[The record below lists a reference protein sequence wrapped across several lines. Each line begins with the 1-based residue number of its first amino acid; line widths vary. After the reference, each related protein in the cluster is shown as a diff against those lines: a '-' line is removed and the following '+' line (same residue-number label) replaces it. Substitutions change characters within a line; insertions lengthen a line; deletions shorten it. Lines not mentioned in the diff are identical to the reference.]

1 KKKLKNHHSSFSHA
15 ACSSWCAC
23 DVTILG
29 KFSNFVCK
37 KKEKVFFFKENCY
50 PIGCATKRKK
60 NLLNYNKMQHI
71 LPLAISLIPLL
82 SITFVTFLIL
92 YKLYVKIR
100 SNFKVTVNCWF
111 CNQNTKV
118 PYLDANSFTCPQC
131 DQYNGFTKDGD
142 YNREIYQQLDCSN
155 LSSSNS
161 AKRDDRQNDFS
172 DFSDQ
177 FPANGFCHV
186 CNEGQR
192 LKIEKLAQ
200 FETKNESKFEK
211 ELKVYKNQ
219 LEEQYRLCTTCDRH
233 LKRVLREKKKMVLG
247 SKFLDFIIK
256 GAEKFKQPHF
266 ARIKNAQK
274 TKMKRKISIYIAV
287 LALVN
292 TICIL
297 RGLPDLTKEH
307 LTFIFGDRIGH
318 FSFLM
323 ISHVLALMKVFASYS
338 EILTNHPMVL
348 KVGLFLRTITM
359 MVLYSMGMKLPQVAT
374 LNMTSFLM
382 LASPFLMLTFA
393 FLHNFVDGFKL
404 SRFTFMLTLW
414 SLFAGGI
421 LDNDMLKASKDI
433 ILLTASLITIYLSLT
448 SKSES
453 KLFPNDDTS
462 SSFHKIYSEDC
473 FSDEDTRETISLI
486 SQKLNSSGNSV
497 MSASSG
503 RSFVSHSQ
511 ISTARLVRSPITS
524 SVMSLNGAPRS
535 PTFQSFSK
543 DPDQSLSS
551 PFVRNRNY
559 AASMSNFS
567 TNRSLFASN
576 VELDCIRPQSTF
588 GANASFTAPLVM
600 NATLNASTT
609 NKLNDDSFQKAP
621 LSFVNTPLASP
632 FSVSTSAVY
641 QQRSNLLTPS
651 RFSTNSLA
659 TNNPSASWLSGGYFN
674 SGQVNAAHQAQMEKN
689 TYFQDHRNALNSI
702 QENISRASSHSSG
715 FESQSSANQRENS
728 MCPDQEQYPQI
739 STSISEGHQNGF
751 HPIDQNGGLFHRP
764 TPLMNGSFQ
773 PPVTINSAN
782 SVSGFSLANSLNTT
796 IQPLS
801 VNCNQD
807 YWKPMK
813 AQPTGQSRS
822 NAFNLRK
829 INEELPPIQ
838 RGALLKKWKE
848 GQTLS

>member
-1 KKKLKNHHSSFSHA
+1 MHN
-15 ACSSWCAC
+15 
-23 DVTILG
+23 
-29 KFSNFVCK
+29 
-37 KKEKVFFFKENCY
+37 
-50 PIGCATKRKK
+50 
-60 NLLNYNKMQHI
+60 I
-71 LPLAISLIPLL
+71 LPLTISLIPLL
-82 SITFVTFLIL
+82 SIGFVTVLIIC
-92 YKLYVKIR
+92 KLYIKIR

-118 PYLDANSFTCPQC
+118 PYLEANSFTCPQC

-155 LSSSNS
+155 LSSTSR
-161 AKRDDRQNDFS
+161 RDDQQNDFS
-172 DFSDQ
+172 DLSDQ
-177 FPANGFCHV
+177 FPANGFCNV

-200 FETKNESKFEK
+200 FEPKNESKFED

-274 TKMKRKISIYIAV
+274 SKLKQKISIYLTL
-287 LALVN
+287 LAFIN
-292 TICIL
+292 IICIL
-297 RGLPDLTKEH
+297 RGLPALNKEH
-307 LTFIFGDRIGH
+307 LTWVFGERIGH
-318 FSFLM
+318 YSFLM
-323 ISHVLALMKVFASYS
+323 ISHILTLIKVLASYS
-338 EILTNHPMVL
+338 EKLTNHPMVHKL
-348 KVGLFLRTITM
+348 GLFMRTIAM
-359 MVLYSMGMKLPQVAT
+359 MVLYSMGMKVPQVVT

-382 LASPFLMLTFA
+382 LAAPFLMLGFS
-393 FLHNFVDGFKL
+393 FLHNFVDGFRL

-414 SLFAGGI
+414 SLCAGGI
-421 LDNDMLKASKDI
+421 LDQDLLKASSDV
-433 ILLTASLITIYLSLT
+433 ILLIASLITVYLSLT
-448 SKSES
+448 SDPES
-453 KLFPNDDTS
+453 NLARNDDTS

-473 FSDEDTRETISLI
+473 LSDDDTRETISLL

-511 ISTARLVRSPITS
+511 LPNERLVRSPITS
-524 SVMSLNGAPRS
+524 SLLSLNGAPRS
-535 PTFQSFSK
+535 PAFQSFAR
-543 DPDQSLSS
+543 DPADQSIL
-551 PFVRNRNY
+551 RNRNF

-576 VELDCIRPQSTF
+576 LELDCLRPQSTF
-588 GANASFTAPLVM
+588 GANTSFTSPTVM
-600 NATLNASTT
+600 NATLNAS
-609 NKLNDDSFQKAP
+609 NANRFNDVGFAKTP
-621 LSFVNTPLASP
+621 VGFVNTPLASP
-632 FSVSTSAVY
+632 FSVSSSAVY
-641 QQRSNLLTPS
+641 QRSNLLTPS

-659 TNNPSASWLSGGYFN
+659 TNNPAASWLSGGFFN
-674 SGQVNAAHQAQMEKN
+674 SGQVGAAHQAPVEKN
-689 TYFQDHRNALNSI
+689 TYFQDHRNAMNSI

-715 FESQSSANQRENS
+715 FESQSSANPRENS
-728 MCPDQEQYPQI
+728 ICPEQDQYPQV
-739 STSISEGHQNGF
+739 STSISDCQNGF
-751 HPIDQNGGLFHRP
+751 QPIDQAGPFHRP
-764 TPLMNGSFQ
+764 TPLINGSFQ
-773 PPVTINSAN
+773 PSMSSTTGSLC
-782 SVSGFSLANSLNTT
+782 GFSSANSLNSTL
-796 IQPLS
+796 QPLS
-801 VNCNQD
+801 VSCNQE
-807 YWKPMK
+807 YWKPPK
-813 AQPTGQSRS
+813 APTTTRS